1 MELGCHPQESQ
12 QGVVGIPKGPWLLDR
27 DAEMLGVTAS
37 TDGNWDGGRG
47 VGWNINRF
55 GLTGVIKLR
64 TNEKDPNHTTGGKLM
79 GTFSLTGG
87 IS

>member
-1 MELGCHPQESQ
+1 M
-12 QGVVGIPKGPWLLDR
+12 
-27 DAEMLGVTAS
+27 S
-37 TDGNWDGGRG
+37 TNGNRDGGRG